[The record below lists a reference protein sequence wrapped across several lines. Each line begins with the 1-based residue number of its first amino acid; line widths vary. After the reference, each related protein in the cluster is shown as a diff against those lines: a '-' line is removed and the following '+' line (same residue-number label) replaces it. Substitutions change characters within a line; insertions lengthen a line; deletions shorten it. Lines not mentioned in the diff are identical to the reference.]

1 MSTVFNKKLIS
12 FALSVIIGGFIW
24 NLSPPEGV
32 TTQAMHMFAI
42 FIFTVIGII
51 LRPVPIGT
59 FAFLGLVLTV
69 TTKTL
74 TFEQSFSGFVHPIV
88 WLIVVAF
95 FISRGFI
102 KTGLG
107 ERIAYVIIK
116 YLGKSTLG
124 MAYGMLLT
132 DLVLA
137 PAIPSVVAR
146 VGGIIYPIVNSLSK
160 AFGSE
165 PYSHPRRLGAY
176 LIKATFQSSMIT
188 SGMFLTA
195 MAGNPLI
202 ADLAKSVGVSIT
214 WGSWAVAASL
224 PGLVC
229 LMVIPLFLYQFYPP
243 EIKETPDAKKLAI
256 TKLKEMGKVRLQE
269 WIMIFSFIL
278 LITLWIIGPY
288 ISLSATVAALI
299 GLVILLL
306 SSVLTWDDIIKEK
319 GAWNTLM
326 WFAILIMMA
335 TYINKL
341 GLIGWFSNYM
351 GTHVARFQWFTA
363 FMILGLVY
371 FYSHYFFASLVAHIG
386 SMYSAFLVLMVAMGA
401 PSVISALTLGFFSNL
416 MGGLTHYGCGSAP
429 IYFGSGYVK
438 VTDWWKFGLYVSVI
452 NIIIYFTVGCGWW
465 KILGYL

>member
-1 MSTVFNKKLIS
+1 MSRVFNKKLLS
-12 FALSVIIGGFIW
+12 FALSVIIGGLIW

-107 ERIAYVIIK
+107 ERLAYIIIK

-132 DLVLA
+132 DLILA

-165 PYSHPRRLGAY
+165 PYSHPRRLGAF
-176 LIKATFQSSMIT
+176 LIKATFQGSIIT
-188 SGMFLTA
+188 SGMFMTA

-202 ADLAKSVGVSIT
+202 ADLAQSVGVNIT
-214 WGSWAVAASL
+214 WGSWAIAASV
-224 PGLVC
+224 PGLIC
-229 LMVIPLFLYQFYPP
+229 LIVIPLFLYKFYPP
-243 EIKETPDAKKLAI
+243 EVKETPDAKRFAI
-256 TKLKEMGKVRLQE
+256 KKLKEMGKVRIQE

-278 LITLWIIGPY
+278 LITLWILGPY
-288 ISLSATVAALI
+288 ITLSATVAALI
-299 GLVILLL
+299 GLMILLL
-306 SSVLTWDDIIKEK
+306 TSVLSWDDVIKEK

-341 GLIGWFSNYM
+341 GLISWFSGYM
-351 GTHVARFQWFTA
+351 GMHVAGFHWFTA
-363 FMILGLVY
+363 FVILSLVY

-386 SMYSAFLVLMVAMGA
+386 SMYSAFLVLMVALGA
-401 PSVISALTLGFFSNL
+401 PPIISALTLGFFSNL
-416 MGGLTHYGCGSAP
+416 MGGLTHYGCGPAP
-429 IYFGSGYVK
+429 IYFGSGYLK
-438 VTDWWKFGLYVSVI
+438 ITDWWKFGLYASIV
-452 NIIIYFTVGCGWW
+452 NIIIYFTIGSGWW
-465 KILGYL
+465 KLLGHF